1 MVEKYLKLNAVK
13 FGLAGGII
21 TAICIALTTLVG
33 MAGYCV
39 ECTNLIS
46 GMYSGFGYS
55 VSLVGVL
62 LGVVYGFVD
71 MAIATWLFALIYNK
85 LK

>member
-13 FGLAGGII
+13 FGLAGGIV

-33 MAGYCV
+33 MGGYCV
-39 ECTNLIS
+39 ECTNLIG
-46 GMYSGFGYS
+46 GMYGGFGYS
-55 VSLVGVL
+55 VTLVGAL
-62 LGVVYGFVD
+62 LGAFYGFVD
-71 MAIATWLFALIYNK
+71 MVIAIWLFALIYNK